1 MSNHDGPVD
10 CPAFLGGLPAH
21 KTESPF
27 ADIRSVRSSM
37 QVDIRSRGPVRV
49 FIETHGPI
57 QLTVPEDSRVI
68 ISDGPWAKPRGGDH
82 ARPWA
87 KPRGGD
93 HARPWAKPRGG
104 DHACPWAKPRGGSAP
119 PPQKRQRRDIG
130 EDRSEDPWYLRV
142 SLEEYIAAQQR
153 LGRGTAMRRGPRR
166 YGPH

>member
-1 MSNHDGPVD
+1 
-10 CPAFLGGLPAH
+10 
-21 KTESPF
+21 
-27 ADIRSVRSSM
+27 M

-68 ISDGPWAKPRGGDH
+68 ICDDHWAKPRDGDH

-104 DHACPWAKPRGGSAP
+104 SAP

-130 EDRSEDPWYLRV
+130 EDRPEDPWYLRV